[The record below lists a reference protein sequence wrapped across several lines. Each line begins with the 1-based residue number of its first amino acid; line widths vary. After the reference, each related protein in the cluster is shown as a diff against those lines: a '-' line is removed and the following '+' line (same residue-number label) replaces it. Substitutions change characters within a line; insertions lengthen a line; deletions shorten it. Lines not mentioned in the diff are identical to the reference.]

1 MALLGESYIYESQNL
16 NYRLPINYKT
26 SIIEGNDLD
35 DFHAYI
41 KELPT
46 VFRLITIP
54 YQTPGMAAPSLLVE
68 WQEDGI
74 PLRNM
79 IWHVHKVS
87 ENEERLECLGYYFL
101 KFPQDKGRITF

>member
-1 MALLGESYIYESQNL
+1 MN
-16 NYRLPINYKT
+16 
-26 SIIEGNDLD
+26 
-35 DFHAYI
+35 DFHEYI

-54 YQTPGMAAPSLLVE
+54 YQTANMAAPSLLVE
-68 WQEDGI
+68 WQEDGM

-79 IWHVHKVS
+79 NWQVHTVT
-87 ENEERLECLGYYFL
+87 ENGERLECLGYYFL